1 MTSIP
6 GYQILEQLKENSNYV
21 IWKGLDLQK
30 RPIICKVLKWESI
43 TPKEKAALR
52 NEYEILKSLERKLY
66 IIQVYE
72 LIEREDTY
80 ALILEDFGG
89 KSIRALVEERKFTL
103 IEILKIGIAS
113 ASALAEIHASG
124 VIHKDINPAN
134 LVLNP
139 HTGELKVIDFGISE
153 RISLKSLSLHSPERL
168 EGTLAYI
175 SPEQTGRM
183 NRTIDHR
190 SDLYSLGVTLYELCC
205 GKVPFDSIDSLEMIH
220 AHIASYPVDPNL
232 VNPNLPNVISEI
244 IIKLL
249 EKIGE
254 SRYQSALGLKVDLEK
269 CLDLLLTK
277 GSVDDFELGEKDFSA
292 NFQIPQKL
300 FGRQEDIIKLFDAYS
315 SAFDGDRTTVL
326 IEGLSGT
333 GKSAL
338 VHELFKILKNFQG
351 VKTYY
356 ISGKFDQ
363 FQKSIPYYAFNKA
376 FNSYIS
382 FLLSEQKDFITS
394 KRAEILKSLN
404 GMGSVLL
411 EIIPDLELIT
421 GHLEKADELDASQ
434 AQNRLFYLFKKFML
448 SICNATN
455 PLVIFI
461 DDLQWADSGSLGL
474 IKILMNDTEI
484 RHMLFIGAYRNNEVT
499 ATHPLAVLID
509 DSIEKEARIEKIEIH
524 NLTLPDIKSLI
535 AETLF
540 KKEEEV
546 TEISE
551 LVFSKTSGNAF
562 FVNQFLKSLYD
573 KNLIYFD
580 NTKPQINPE
589 WKWDF
594 QKILFEK
601 ITDNVVLLMTEKI
614 LELTGSASHC
624 LQIASC
630 LGNKFN
636 LRMLSLIL
644 NKDVK
649 ESFTLIWEAIQKN
662 LLIPVGEYKII
673 LTSVSGETIPDD
685 FDLEINFVHD
695 RIQQSAYSLFDVDQ
709 KKAIHHK
716 IGKIY
721 LENFTQEERNEKI
734 FEIIHHLNFS
744 SDLLITES
752 EKLDLAKLNL
762 QTGKRAKHS
771 GAYEAGLSYFES
783 GLQLINNFNETPDL
797 VSLRIDLYSEA
808 CETSWLLGL
817 TEKMNSFAQEV
828 LHLAN
833 SPLQKIKIYRVLIT
847 YHVSIGNGIDALQK
861 ATEILKELGVSI
873 DVFPSQVAIVRE
885 LIKTKITLAG
895 KKIASLANM
904 PKIKNP
910 RPLAIM
916 EILSLASSPAYTAS
930 PNLLPILV
938 FKQVAITAKQGIAGA
953 SSFAY
958 MTMGLISCGVL
969 NDIDGGY
976 EFGKLSLQLL
986 DKYPSPEFAPKTNTV
1001 YNSFVRLWKEPLR
1014 NTIAPLL
1021 DSYKACLDVGD
1032 LEFAGIA
1039 CYTHVFH
1046 SFCAGKEL
1054 GSLSK
1059 EMDLYDRVLDN
1070 INQSHRLPYHKIL
1083 YQLIDIYSGKTEN
1096 PHILRG
1102 ENYDYEV
1109 GMPIHIKR
1117 NDKSAIFTVNLY
1129 KGILAYHFGKIELA
1143 VDSLKEAEKEIDSV
1157 VASPQLAVLMLY
1169 LSLSYI
1175 RYAKENPA
1183 LLNRS
1188 LLRKIKKNQKKL
1200 FFWSKYCKE
1209 NFLHKY
1215 YLVEAEFAGLL
1226 KKEKDAK
1233 YFYDLA
1239 ILHARGNEYLQEEA
1253 LAWELA
1259 GKFFSG
1265 TNEIL
1270 AEVYLQKAYTCY
1282 LKWGGFAKTKSLE
1295 ELFPNHIRNLKN
1307 SQIFKETLDTK
1318 RSTRKSTILATS
1330 STTSLDSLDLNSI
1343 LKASQ
1348 AISSE
1353 IDLPTLISS
1362 LMKLMAENAGA
1373 EKGYLI
1379 MEADGDFWIE
1389 TEYGVDNQSFTRIKL
1404 NEFENIASS
1413 IVNYVINSKSSAVLE
1428 NAIEQSA
1435 HTDEY
1440 IKKKKPKSI
1449 LCMPLLNRGEMSGI
1463 LYLENNLIT
1472 GAFTEQSLNLLTL
1485 LSSQAAISIQNAR
1498 FYQHLK
1504 RVNQSYERFVP
1515 REFLQLLEKKSIL
1528 DVELGQFIQ
1537 RQMTV
1542 LFCDIRDFTTLSE
1555 EMNPEENFKFINS
1568 FLRRMEPAI
1577 SKNKGFIDKYIG
1589 DAIMALFS
1597 ERADDA
1603 LLAAIEMR
1611 ANLSAYNLHREKS
1624 DYHQI
1629 RIGIGINTGDLMLGT
1644 IGGSSR
1650 MDGTVISDAVNL
1662 AARIESL
1669 TKTFHTP
1676 LLVSEY
1682 LVEKLQNKNQFYLR
1696 EIDRVKV
1703 KGKERPVTIFEC
1715 FNCDKQDVID
1725 KKLSSL
1731 EKYNNGLTAFR
1742 EGNFSEAREFFNLCQ
1757 KACPEDPIPVIYINR
1772 CNKLITEKKNER
1784 KNENYLSD
1792 EMEIDKKILIVD
1804 DNAAILEFMAKMFSK
1819 NRYEVVLA
1827 ESEKNAILKYESFLP
1842 DVVLTDL
1849 HLPEG
1854 SGYSLIQAIRR
1865 MATRFNKNPV
1875 IVLVTAEEAHD
1886 AETMAKEMGADFFF
1900 QKPIAFDE
1908 LFAKLGNAKLG

>member
-1 MTSIP
+1 MSSIP

-52 NEYEILKSLERKLY
+52 NEYEILKSLERKPY

-80 ALILEDFGG
+80 ALVLEDFGG
-89 KSIRALVEERKFTL
+89 KSIRALLEERKFTL
-103 IEILKIGIAS
+103 PEILKIGIAS
-113 ASALAEIHASG
+113 ASALGEIHASG

-139 HTGELKVIDFGISE
+139 QTSEMKVIDFGISE
-153 RISLKSLSLHSPERL
+153 RISLKSLSLHSPDRL

-190 SDLYSLGVTLYELCC
+190 SDLYSLGATLYELCC
-205 GKVPFDSIDSLEMIH
+205 GKVPFDSIDPLEMIH
-220 AHIASYPVDPNL
+220 AHIATYPTDPNA

-254 SRYQSALGLKVDLEK
+254 SRYQSALGLKIDLEK
-269 CLDLLLTK
+269 CLNLLLTN
-277 GSVDDFELGEKDFSA
+277 GSIDDFKLGEKDFSA

-300 FGRQEDIIKLFDAYS
+300 FGRQEDIIQLFDAYS
-315 SAFDGDRTTVL
+315 SAFEGDRTTVL

-351 VKTYY
+351 VRTYY

-382 FLLSEQKDFITS
+382 FLLSEQKDFIAS
-394 KRAEILKSLN
+394 KKAEILKSLN
-404 GMGSVLL
+404 GMGGVLL

-461 DDLQWADSGSLGL
+461 DDLQWADSGSIGL
-474 IKILMNDTEI
+474 IKILMNDPDI
-484 RHMLFIGAYRNNEVT
+484 KHMLFIGAYRNNEVAT
-499 ATHPLAVLID
+499 THPLAVLIE

-524 NLTLPDIKSLI
+524 NLTLPDIKSLV

-540 KKEEEV
+540 KKEDEV

-580 NTKPQINPE
+580 NTKLDVNPE

-594 QKILFEK
+594 EKILFEK

-614 LELTGSASHC
+614 LELSESASHC

-636 LRMLSLIL
+636 LRMLALIL
-644 NKDVK
+644 NEDIK

-662 LLIPVGEYKII
+662 LLIPIGEYKII
-673 LTSVSGETIPDD
+673 LTSVSGEAIPEDLN
-685 FDLEINFVHD
+685 LEINFVHD

-721 LENFTQEERNEKI
+721 IEKFTPEDRNEKI
-734 FEIIHHLNFS
+734 FEIIHHLNFGA
-744 SDLLITES
+744 DLLETEF
-752 EKLDLAKLNL
+752 EKIELAKLNL
-762 QTGKRAKHS
+762 TTGKRAKLS
-771 GAYEAGLSYFES
+771 GAYEAALSYFET
-783 GLQLINNFNETPDL
+783 GLAFINSFNITPDIINL
-797 VSLRIDLYSEA
+797 KIDLCSEA

-817 TEKMNSFAQEV
+817 TEKMNLFAQEV
-828 LHLAN
+828 LGLAN
-833 SPLQKIKIYRVLIT
+833 SPLQRIKIFRVLIT
-847 YHVSIGNGIDALQK
+847 YNVSIGNGVDALQK
-861 ATEILKELGVSI
+861 AAEILKELGVNI
-873 DVFPSQVAIVRE
+873 DVFPSQIAIVRE
-885 LIKTKITLAG
+885 LLKTKVTLAG
-895 KKIASLANM
+895 KKISSLVKM
-904 PKIKNP
+904 PKLENP
-910 RPLAIM
+910 KSLAIM

-938 FKQVAITAKQGIAGA
+938 FKQVSLTAKQGIAGA
-953 SSFAY
+953 SAFAY

-969 NDIDGGY
+969 NDIDAGY
-976 EFGKLSLQLL
+976 EFGNLSLRLL
-986 DKYPSPEFAPKTNTV
+986 DKVPSPEFAPKTNAV
-1001 YNSFVRLWKEPLR
+1001 YNLFVRLWKEPLR
-1014 NTIAPLL
+1014 NTLLPLL
-1021 DSYKACLDVGD
+1021 DAYNACLEVGD
-1032 LEFAGIA
+1032 LEFAGIS
-1039 CYTHVFH
+1039 CYTYTFH
-1046 SFCAGKEL
+1046 SYYVGKEL
-1054 GSLSK
+1054 GNLAR
-1059 EMDLYDRVLDN
+1059 EMDLYDKVLDN
-1070 INQSHRLPYHKIL
+1070 LNQSGRLPYHKMI
-1083 YQLIDIYSGKTEN
+1083 YQMVEIFAGKTEL
-1096 PHILRG
+1096 PEVFKGIQ
-1102 ENYDYEV
+1102 YDYEISKS
-1109 GMPIHIKR
+1109 IHIER
-1117 NDKSAIFTVNLY
+1117 NDKTAIFLMHMFQ
-1129 KGILAYHFGKIELA
+1129 GILEYHFGKIEVA
-1143 VDSLKEAEKEIDSV
+1143 VEYFKEAEKDKDAV
-1157 VASPQLAVLMLY
+1157 VSSPQMPILILYQSLA
-1169 LSLSYI
+1169 YI
-1175 RYAKENPA
+1175 RYAKHNQY
-1183 LLNRS
+1183 
-1188 LLRKIKKNQKKL
+1188 KIKRSSLKKIKSNQKKML
-1200 FFWSKYCKE
+1200 FWSKHCKE
-1209 NFLHKY
+1209 NYLHKY
-1215 YLVEAEFAGLL
+1215 YLVEAELAGLF
-1226 KKEKDAK
+1226 KKDKEAK
-1233 YFYDLA
+1233 HCYDLA
-1239 ILHARGNEYLQEEA
+1239 ILYARQNEYLQEEA

-1265 TNEIL
+1265 SNEIL

-1295 ELFPNHIRNLKN
+1295 DLFPNHIRNLKN
-1307 SQIFKETLDTK
+1307 SQAFRETINIK
-1318 RSTRKSTILATS
+1318 RTTRNSTILATS
-1330 STTSLDSLDLNSI
+1330 STKSLDSLDLNSI

-1373 EKGYLI
+1373 EKGFLI
-1379 MEADGDFWIE
+1379 MEADGEFWIE
-1389 TEYGVDNQSFTRIKL
+1389 TGYGVDNQNFSRIL
-1404 NEFENIASS
+1404 LSEFENIASS
-1413 IVNYVINSKSSAVLE
+1413 IVNYVINSKSSAVLD

-1504 RVNQSYERFVP
+1504 NVNQAYERFVP

-1611 ANLSAYNLHREKS
+1611 SNLSAYNMHREKS
-1624 DYHQI
+1624 NYHQI

-1676 LLVSEY
+1676 ILVSEY

-1703 KGKERPVTIFEC
+1703 KGKEKQVTIFEC

-1731 EKYNNGLTAFR
+1731 ENYNKGLNAFR
-1742 EGNFSEAREFFNLCQ
+1742 DNKFSEARDFFHLCQ
-1757 KACPEDPIPVIYINR
+1757 KICPEDPIPVIYINR
-1772 CNKLITEKKNER
+1772 CNKLIAEKNNER
-1784 KNENYLSD
+1784 KNENYLS
-1792 EMEIDKKILIVD
+1792 EETEVYKKVLIVD

-1854 SGYSLIQAIRR
+1854 SGYSLIQTIRR
-1865 MATRFNKNPV
+1865 TAARFNKNPV
-1875 IVLVTAEEAHD
+1875 IVLVTAEEAID
-1886 AETMAKEMGADFFF
+1886 AEAMAKEMGADFFF
-1900 QKPIAFDE
+1900 RKPIAFEE
-1908 LFAKLGNAKLG
+1908 LFTKLKNAKLG